1 MTPHLLAQQLRQ
13 RQRCLVI
20 IPDEDLDE
28 LSDDAVIH
36 GYCVGAAGDEVALK
50 EIIAKSETAH
60 DFLDK
65 LISDREAAKRMWPP
79 CAAANEED
87 DLRNDVDESMSDLL
101 RYMPVSHLRDFGS
114 PIFYVFTEVM
124 VQEFVTQNFG
134 SPLAQDEL
142 SDLHFAFCD
151 SFYDDFLDEVI
162 STVRARAKN

>member
-1 MTPHLLAQQLRQ
+1 MTPHLLAEQFRQ
-13 RQRCLVI
+13 RQRCLAI
-20 IPDEDLDE
+20 IPDEELDV

-36 GYCVGAAGDEVALK
+36 GYCVGAAGDEAALK

-79 CAAANEED
+79 CASADEDD

-114 PIFYVFTEVM
+114 PIFYVFTEEM
-124 VQEFVTQNFG
+124 VQEFATLNCDG
-134 SPLAQDEL
+134 PLTPEEL

-151 SFYDDFLDEVI
+151 SFYDDYLDAVI
-162 STVRARAKN
+162 STVRERAKN